1 MANEV
6 AIKRISIENFKG
18 CKQATYDFG
27 GNNCSV
33 YGANATGKTTIVD
46 AFWWLLFN
54 KDSSGNEK
62 FSVRPLDANGQQF
75 DNVEIKVS
83 AVLLINGT
91 EREFA
96 KVQKQKW
103 VKRRGTDITELQ
115 GNENLYEVDGYP
127 KSEKDFKESVSD
139 IVIEEVFKMVTNPS
153 FFPSLKW
160 KEQRDV
166 LMRFVSEISDYD
178 LASCN
183 DRFAELLSELQKA
196 PSVDD
201 ARAKYQKALTEWKN
215 KQKEIPVRIDEAEK
229 QRVDIDVAEL
239 ELQKRTIEEKISEV
253 KSKRDDVS
261 KQFDGIGAINDAIID
276 LKAEQAMLK
285 TSLQADVI
293 KKKREIDEKIS
304 DEKALLYDIEKEI
317 SSVNRDIFE
326 TTKVIESATA
336 KKVSLGND
344 WKNVKAEVFDES
356 TTICPTCKR
365 ELPEAARKELLEK
378 FEKSKAER
386 LAKIEEN
393 GFLEK
398 ERIEL
403 SQKSLSDL
411 SEKSKELHV
420 KKEESEKK
428 ISEISKQYAEI
439 VEPDITQ
446 TEEYKVLEGKIAEK
460 ESEKEKFSSSR
471 DLENSLRAE
480 ESALQSHLLEVEK
493 WISRSFKNSEIDERV
508 SELKAEQKEVAQ
520 KVADQEKMLFLLEEF
535 IRYKMDYV
543 SESINNK
550 FDGISF
556 LLFENLI
563 NGGLKETCECTVNGV
578 PYGSLNNGH
587 RIIAGLQIIKALQ
600 QLYGVNMPIFVDNA
614 EAISDGNMP
623 KMDCQMISLYVSDDK
638 ELRMEVL

>member
-1 MANEV
+1 MANNV
-6 AIKRISIENFKG
+6 AIKSISIENFKG
-18 CKQATYDFG
+18 CRQETYEFNG
-27 GNNCSV
+27 KNCSV

-62 FSVRPLDANGQQF
+62 FSVRPLDANGQQI

-83 AVLLINGT
+83 AVLLINGA
-91 EREFA
+91 EREFT

-103 VKRRGTDITELQ
+103 VKRRGTDVTELQ

-127 KSEKDFKESVSD
+127 KTEKDFKESVSD

-166 LMRFVSEISDYD
+166 LMRFVSEVSDYD
-178 LASCN
+178 LASGN
-183 DRFAELLSELQKA
+183 DRFTELLSELQKA

-239 ELQKRTIEEKISEV
+239 ELQKRTIEEKISET
-253 KSKRDDVS
+253 KSKCEGVS

-285 TSLQADVI
+285 TSLQAEAI
-293 KKKREIDEKIS
+293 QKKRAIDEKIS
-304 DEKALLYDIEKEI
+304 AEKAILYDINKEI
-317 SSVNRDIFE
+317 STVNREISE
-326 TTKVIESATA
+326 TTQAIESASA
-336 KKVSLGND
+336 KKVALGRD
-344 WKNVKAEVFDES
+344 WKSVKAEVFDES

-365 ELPEAARKELLEK
+365 ELPEADRKELLEK

-393 GFLEK
+393 GFLAK
-398 ERIEL
+398 ERLEL
-403 SQKSLSDL
+403 AQKSLSEL
-411 SEKSKELHV
+411 SEKSKELHA
-420 KKEESEKK
+420 KKEASEKK
-428 ISEISKQYAEI
+428 ISELAKQYEEI
-439 VEPDITQ
+439 VEPDVTQ
-446 TEEYKVLEGKIAEK
+446 TEEYKALERKIAEK
-460 ESEKEKFSSSR
+460 ETEKENYGSSR
-471 DLENSLRAE
+471 DLENALRAE
-480 ESALQSHLLEVEK
+480 EAALQSELVEVEK
-493 WISRSFKNSEIDERV
+493 KIALSFKNTEIDDRV
-508 SELKAEQKEVAQ
+508 AELKAEQKDVAQ

-550 FDGISF
+550 FEGVSF
-556 LLFENLI
+556 LLFQNQI

-600 QLYGVNMPIFVDNA
+600 QLYGVNMPIFIDNA
-614 EAISDGNMP
+614 EAISEGNMP
-623 KMDCQMISLYVSDDK
+623 EMECQMVALYVSDDK
-638 ELRMEVL
+638 ELRFEN

>member
-1 MANEV
+1 MGNIV
-6 AIKRISIENFKG
+6 AIKSISIENFKG
-18 CKQATYDFG
+18 CKEATYDFNG
-27 GNNCSV
+27 KDCSV

-62 FSVRPLDANGQQF
+62 FSVRPLDANGQHI

-83 AVLLINGT
+83 AVLLINGA
-91 EREFA
+91 EREFT

-103 VKRRGTDITELQ
+103 VKRRGTDVTELQ

-127 KSEKDFKESVSD
+127 KTEKDFKESVSE

-166 LMRFVSEISDYD
+166 LMRFVSEVSDYD
-178 LASCN
+178 LASGN
-183 DRFAELLSELQKA
+183 DRFSELLSELQKA

-239 ELQKRTIEEKISEV
+239 ELQRRTIEEKISET
-253 KSKRDDVS
+253 KSKRENVAN
-261 KQFDGIGAINDAIID
+261 QFDGINEINDAIID
-276 LKAEQAMLK
+276 LKAEQVMLK

-293 KKKREIDEKIS
+293 KKKRDIDEKIS

-317 SSVNRDIFE
+317 SSVNRDVSE

-336 KKVSLGND
+336 KKIALGKD
-344 WKNVKAEVFDES
+344 WENVKSEVFDES

-365 ELPEAARKELLEK
+365 ELPESDRKELLEK

-398 ERIEL
+398 GRIEL
-403 SQKSLSDL
+403 AQKSLSDL
-411 SEKSKELHV
+411 SEKSKELHA
-420 KKEESEKK
+420 KKEESENK
-428 ISEISKQYAEI
+428 ISELAKQYEEI
-439 VEPDITQ
+439 VEPDVTQ
-446 TEEYKVLEGKIAEK
+446 TEEYKDLERKIAEK
-460 ESEKEKFSSSR
+460 EAEKEKFRSSR
-471 DLENSLRAE
+471 ELKNFLRE
-480 ESALQSHLLEVEK
+480 EELALQSKLVEVEK
-493 WISRSFKNSEIDERV
+493 CISRSLKNTEIDERV
-508 SELKAEQKEVAQ
+508 AELKAEQKEVAQ

-543 SESINNK
+543 SESINKK

-556 LLFENLI
+556 KLFENQI

-578 PYGSLNNGH
+578 PYGSLNNSH

-600 QLYGVNMPIFVDNA
+600 QLYGVNMPIFIDNA

-623 KMDCQMISLYVSDDK
+623 KMDCQMISLYVSNDK
-638 ELRMEVL
+638 DLRIEY

>member
-6 AIKRISIENFKG
+6 AIKSISIENFKG

-54 KDSSGNEK
+54 KDSLGNEK
-62 FSVRPLDANGQQF
+62 FSVRPLDANGNQI

-83 AVLLINGT
+83 AVLLINGV
-91 EREFA
+91 EREFT

-127 KSEKDFKESVSD
+127 KTEKDFKEYVSD

-178 LASCN
+178 LASGN
-183 DRFAELLSELQKA
+183 DRFTELLSELQKA

-239 ELQKRTIEEKISEV
+239 ELQKRTIEEKLSEI
-253 KSKRDDVS
+253 KSKREDAS

-285 TSLQADVI
+285 TSLQAEAI
-293 KKKREIDEKIS
+293 QKKRAIDEKIS
-304 DEKALLYDIEKEI
+304 AEKATLYDIEKEI
-317 SSVNRDIFE
+317 SKVNREISE
-326 TTKVIESATA
+326 TTQAVESASSQKVTLA
-336 KKVSLGND
+336 KN
-344 WKNVKAEVFDES
+344 WKSVKAEVFDES

-365 ELPEAARKELLEK
+365 ELPEEERKELLEK
-378 FEKSKAER
+378 FEKSKTER

-393 GFLEK
+393 GFMAK
-398 ERIEL
+398 ERLEL
-403 SQKSLSDL
+403 AQKSLSEL
-411 SEKSKELHV
+411 FEKSKELHD
-420 KKEESEKK
+420 KKEASEKK
-428 ISEISKQYAEI
+428 ISEFAKQYEEI
-439 VEPDITQ
+439 VEPDVAQ
-446 TEEYKVLEGKIAEK
+446 TEEYKALERKIAEK
-460 ESEKEKFSSSR
+460 ESEKENFGSSR
-471 DLENSLRAE
+471 DLENALRAE
-480 ESALQSHLLEVEK
+480 EAALQSELVEVEK
-493 WISRSFKNSEIDERV
+493 KVALSFKNTEIDDRV
-508 SELKAEQKEVAQ
+508 AELKAEQKDVAQ

-556 LLFENLI
+556 KLFENQI

-578 PYGSLNNGH
+578 PYGSINNGH

-638 ELRMEVL
+638 ELRIEN

>member
-1 MANEV
+1 M
-6 AIKRISIENFKG
+6 
-18 CKQATYDFG
+18 
-27 GNNCSV
+27 
-33 YGANATGKTTIVD
+33 
-46 AFWWLLFN
+46 
-54 KDSSGNEK
+54 
-62 FSVRPLDANGQQF
+62 
-75 DNVEIKVS
+75 
-83 AVLLINGT
+83 
-91 EREFA
+91 
-96 KVQKQKW
+96 
-103 VKRRGTDITELQ
+103 Q

-127 KSEKDFKESVSD
+127 KTEKDFKEYVSD

-178 LASCN
+178 LASGN
-183 DRFAELLSELQKA
+183 DRFTELLSELQKA

-239 ELQKRTIEEKISEV
+239 ELQKRTIEEKLSEI
-253 KSKRDDVS
+253 KSKREDAS

-285 TSLQADVI
+285 TSLQAEAI
-293 KKKREIDEKIS
+293 QKKRAIDEKIS
-304 DEKALLYDIEKEI
+304 AEKATLYDIEKEI
-317 SSVNRDIFE
+317 SKVNREISE
-326 TTKVIESATA
+326 TTQAVESASSQKVTLA
-336 KKVSLGND
+336 KN
-344 WKNVKAEVFDES
+344 WKSVKAEVFDES

-365 ELPEAARKELLEK
+365 ELPEEERKELLEK
-378 FEKSKAER
+378 FEKSKTER

-393 GFLEK
+393 GFMAK
-398 ERIEL
+398 ERLEL
-403 SQKSLSDL
+403 AQKSLSEL
-411 SEKSKELHV
+411 FEKSKELHD
-420 KKEESEKK
+420 KKEASEKK
-428 ISEISKQYAEI
+428 ISEFAKQYEEI
-439 VEPDITQ
+439 VEPDVAQ
-446 TEEYKVLEGKIAEK
+446 TEEYKALERKIAEK
-460 ESEKEKFSSSR
+460 ESEKENFGSSR
-471 DLENSLRAE
+471 DLENALRAE
-480 ESALQSHLLEVEK
+480 EAALQSELVEVEK
-493 WISRSFKNSEIDERV
+493 KVALSFKNTEIDDRV
-508 SELKAEQKEVAQ
+508 AELKAEQKDVAQ

-556 LLFENLI
+556 KLFENQI

-578 PYGSLNNGH
+578 PYGSINNGH

-638 ELRMEVL
+638 ELRIEN